1 MSVFPI
7 PLAVV
12 VPGRPVIK
20 DFVNCEPGLW
30 ICEITN
36 PGDIS
41 ELCVQLL
48 QPITQQPGQQ
58 EMGVGVFFSLP
69 SHVGSWE
76 FLGVL
81 TNNRPTDIF
90 STGWALNP
98 DVARQPSIRIGL
110 HWETRQSLEVKLAT
124 RPPVDVKKEIAK
136 KVALN
141 LFHYVESFFT
151 ATNVVAEGLG
161 QAQVQR
167 VGQILQD
174 LLDKWFHRFEEKY
187 ARDPLFFIRTE

>member
-1 MSVFPI
+1 MSVFPTS
-7 PLAVV
+7 LAVV
-12 VPGRPVIK
+12 VPGRPVIT
-20 DFVNCEPGLW
+20 DFNNCEPGLW
-30 ICEITN
+30 IC
-36 PGDIS
+36 DIS

-48 QPITQQPGQQ
+48 QPIPQPDAAGQ

-69 SHVGSWE
+69 ETPGNWE

-124 RPPVDVKKEIAK
+124 RPPVDAKKEMAK

-141 LFHYVESFFT
+141 LFRYVESFF
-151 ATNVVAEGLG
+151 NSVQQEGLS
-161 QAQVQR
+161 QDQVQR
-167 VGQILQD
+167 VGQILQG
-174 LLDKWFHRFEEKY
+174 LLDKWFRRFEDRY
-187 ARDPLFFIRTE
+187 AIDPLFFIRTE